1 MKSFIGNLLFI
12 AALILITSR
21 FLSVWSGTPFPIDL
35 VKSDSMSPT
44 LMEGDI
50 VAWTPTKIE
59 DINVNDV
66 IVFKSE
72 ISWPDEKIL
81 VHRVTDILQNKQGE
95 KRLETKGDNN
105 KYIDQAGPHIPE
117 PYIREENIM
126 GKVLSIGQQPLKI
139 PFIGY
144 IGLLINQGLTSLS
157 QSTSSK
163 EPFSFIGI
171 YGPLTLSILVLVV
184 LIFLLPE
191 RPKTNKEKIKF
202 NIFGRSS
209 LNLKRTIAIFLIAY
223 IVLFSI
229 IHIFANESITASF
242 GIKEN
247 SPDSTFNFGRL
258 NPAGGSIKRPLPVI
272 NPGIMPVKGL
282 IFGKGQIKDYV
293 KEEIFQLESGKTISA
308 NIEIKT
314 DNNTPNGTYLGEIMV
329 YSSPFWFMFSDE
341 LIQSIANLNPHF
353 TVFILDFFSAAILTF
368 ITFIIL
374 ISITFFAEKYSNISI
389 DLSWRYA
396 YRIIIKEKT
405 IKKLSNKKEKFK
417 IILGKNFGWILRAD
431 LSKIN
436 TKETSVIK
444 YVKPS
449 IPALILIPV
458 LYLIDDKLLAMFLA
472 VIIAGIFA
480 YFISCK
486 LRNKLIITTIV
497 TMGLMITHMVIQSSL
512 IIFSKYETMLEF
524 WAVSLGALG
533 VYILIFTLLL
543 IPLTFI
549 SWAIIH
555 LIRNLKEQKD
565 PLLCLEGRC
574 DL

>member
-1 MKSFIGNLLFI
+1 M
-12 AALILITSR
+12 
-21 FLSVWSGTPFPIDL
+21 WSGTPFPIDL
-35 VKSDSMSPT
+35 VTSDSMSPT

-59 DINVNDV
+59 DIKVNDV

-72 ISWPDEKIL
+72 IHWPDDKIL
-81 VHRVTDILQNKQGE
+81 VHRVTNIIHNRQGQ
-95 KRLETKGDNN
+95 KLLETKGDNN

-117 PYIREENIM
+117 PYIRDENIM

-139 PFIGY
+139 PFVGY
-144 IGLLINQGLTSLS
+144 FGLLINQGINSLS

-171 YGPLTLSILVLVV
+171 FAPLTISILVLVV

-191 RPKTNKEKIKF
+191 KSKSYKEKIKF

-209 LNLKRTIAIFLIAY
+209 LKLKRTIIIFLIAY
-223 IVLFSI
+223 IVFFSI

-247 SPDSTFNFGRL
+247 SPDSALNFGRL

-282 IFGKGQIKDYV
+282 IFGSGQIEDYV
-293 KEEIFQLESGKTISA
+293 KEEIFQLESGETISA
-308 NIEIKT
+308 NIKIKT

-329 YSSPFWFMFSDE
+329 YSSPFWLMFSDG
-341 LIQSIANLNPHF
+341 LIQNLANWNPHL
-353 TVFILDFFSAAILTF
+353 TVFILDFFSAAILTL

-374 ISITFFAEKYSNISI
+374 LSITFIAEKYSNLSI
-389 DLSWRYA
+389 DFSWRHA
-396 YRIIIKEKT
+396 SKTIIKEKT
-405 IKKLSNKKEKFK
+405 IKKLSHKKEKIK
-417 IILGKNFGWILRAD
+417 IILGENFGWILRAD

-436 TKETSVIK
+436 TKETLLVK
-444 YVKPS
+444 YVKPA

-458 LYLIDDKLLAMFLA
+458 LYLIDDKLLAMFFA

-486 LRNKLIITTIV
+486 LRIKLIITTII
-497 TMGLMITHMVIQSSL
+497 TMGLMITHMAIQSNM
-512 IIFSKYETMLEF
+512 IIFSKYETMLEI

-533 VYILIFTLLL
+533 IYILIFTLLL
-543 IPLTFI
+543 IPLAFI
-549 SWAIIH
+549 SWVIIR